1 MVTAMRQ
8 DGLLDQLRG
17 DALRRVFKI
26 RWKRHH
32 HIARVNTL
40 GPVRQ
45 EAAHFVKGLLRWKTA
60 VDLVAPARKHGRRLA
75 PGPQQWV
82 DAQRGGEAVVTAEP
96 FLPDRALQGVK
107 GRVRHEDLL

>member
-17 DALRRVFKI
+17 DALRGVFKI
-26 RWKRHH
+26 RGERHH
-32 HIARVNTL
+32 HIARVNAL

-60 VDLVAPARKHGRRLA
+60 VNLVAPAREHGRSLA
-75 PGPQQWV
+75 PGHQQRV
-82 DAQRGGEAVVTAEP
+82 DAQRGSEAIVSAEP
-96 FLPDRALQGVK
+96 LLPEWALQVVK
-107 GRVRHEDLL
+107 G